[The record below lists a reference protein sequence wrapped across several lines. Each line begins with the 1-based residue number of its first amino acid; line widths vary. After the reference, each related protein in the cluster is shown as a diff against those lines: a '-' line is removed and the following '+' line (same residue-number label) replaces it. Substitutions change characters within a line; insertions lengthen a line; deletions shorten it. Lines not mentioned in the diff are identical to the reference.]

1 VLIDKDLMELE
12 IVLPIGIKVG
22 LKIKISNSARRLN
35 LRIDARSSKI
45 ILTCPNGTLIVRARK
60 FAESNAA
67 WIAKQLSIL
76 PKRIIFCDGAI
87 VPIFGKDHVIRHCP
101 KSLGD
106 VWNVNGDLEGNSE
119 LCVSG
124 MSEHIPRRIND
135 WLKKTALKEVTKQA
149 RYYAAQLDKE
159 LGRISVRDTRS
170 RWGSCSSRGNLS
182 FSWRLI
188 LAPKFVLN
196 YVCAHEVAHL
206 VEMNHS
212 QKFWKQVD
220 FLIDDWGES
229 KKWLK
234 INGNNL
240 HRFG

>member
-1 VLIDKDLMELE
+1 MDLE
-12 IVLPIGIKVG
+12 ILLPKGIKVG
-22 LKIKISNSARRLN
+22 LKIKISNKARRLN
-35 LRIDARSSKI
+35 LRVDVRSSKI
-45 ILTCPNGTLIVRARK
+45 ILTCPNETLIVRARE

-67 WIAKQLSIL
+67 WIAEQLSIL
-76 PKRIIFCDGAI
+76 PKRIVFCDGAI
-87 VPIFGKDHVIRHCP
+87 VPVFGENHVIRHCP
-101 KSLGD
+101 KSFGD
-106 VWNVNGDLEGNSE
+106 VWNVSGDLEKNSE

-124 MSEHIPRRIND
+124 MSEHIPRRISD

-188 LAPKFVLN
+188 FAPKFVLN

-220 FLIDDWGES
+220 FLTEDWEES

-234 INGNNL
+234 FNGNHL